1 MHVLSEVG
9 QWLGRNGESI
19 YPSETCQVRRSNYAS
34 FTRKGNTL
42 YMHVHYWPGETVALS
57 GLQTSVKS
65 ARLLA
70 SGKKVEVK
78 QDPYRVRL
86 IGLPAEAPDQ
96 PVTTLVMECDTEPT
110 QDSIFVRKEKPR
122 EGV

>member
-1 MHVLSEVG
+1 
-9 QWLGRNGESI
+9 
-19 YPSETCQVRRSNYAS
+19 
-34 FTRKGNTL
+34 
-42 YMHVHYWPGETVALS
+42 MHVHYWPGEVVALS

-70 SGKKVEVK
+70 SGKKVEFK
-78 QDPYRVRL
+78 QDPYRVRFV
-86 IGLPAEAPDQ
+86 GLPAEAPDH
-96 PVTTLVMECDTEPT
+96 PVTTLAIECEAEPT